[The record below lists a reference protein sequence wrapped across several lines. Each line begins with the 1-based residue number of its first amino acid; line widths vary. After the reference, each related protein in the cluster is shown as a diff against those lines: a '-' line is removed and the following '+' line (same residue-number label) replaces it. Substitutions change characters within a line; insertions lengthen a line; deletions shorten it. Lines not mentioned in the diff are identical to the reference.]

1 MPEDLDNDWTEEP
14 SEREALSRPYKRQT
28 QLSTEG
34 DGGSI
39 LKRNRTNLPIL
50 LKEDQDPITIL
61 SQAFDLFSIA
71 NAILHEEFD
80 FSELPIAL
88 IDIFRND
95 PDPKVRM
102 QASDRL
108 LRLVKDAMIAH
119 GAVGKVV
126 ESAKI
131 RSPDGTTAERS
142 VVTRQIMR
150 SFEEASPN
158 VRRVENVAEVESK
171 PPPPGIAGQAPSPP
185 SAEGEGEGG
194 SAPVAPVG

>member
-1 MPEDLDNDWTEEP
+1 MPEDHDNDWTEEP
-14 SEREALSRPYKRQT
+14 SEREASSRPYKRQT

-39 LKRNRTNLPIL
+39 LKRNRSNLPIL

-61 SQAFDLFSIA
+61 SQAFDLFAIA

-158 VRRVENVAEVESK
+158 ARRVENVAQIQEGV
-171 PPPPGIAGQAPSPP
+171 PPANSLPPASP
-185 SAEGEGEGG
+185 EGEGEGG